1 MPLSTDRMT
10 LQQLQY
16 IVAVAE
22 TGQFSKAARQCHVT
36 QPTLTMMVRK
46 LEDELAVTIFQRGSQ
61 PTRPTTEGE
70 ALIDQARVVLRE
82 AGQLKEL
89 VTELRTGTA
98 GTYRLGIIPTLAPYL
113 LPLFLARFA
122 DEHPQARLVID
133 ERKTSSILD
142 AVRNGQLD
150 VGILAGPIDD
160 DDLEIITLFQEP
172 FLAYFPPK
180 HALLKQKRIARK
192 DLRKAP
198 LWVLSE
204 GHCLRDQAL
213 SVCQHPS
220 SAGHHNILYSTGSI
234 ETLKRMVDSGS
245 GITLVPELS
254 VNSDEKNVRRFA
266 TPEPVREVVLVVR
279 KPFVRRKA
287 VEALAQAI
295 HAAVPSH
302 FLALDKLVMPVEH

>member
-1 MPLSTDRMT
+1 MT

-46 LEDELAVTIFQRGSQ
+46 LEDELGVTIFQRGSQ
-61 PTRPTTEGE
+61 PTRATAEGV
-70 ALIDQARVVLRE
+70 ALVTQARVVLRE
-82 AGQLKEL
+82 AGQLTAL
-89 VTELRTGTA
+89 VSELRTGTS

-122 DEHPQARLVID
+122 DDHPRTRLVID
-133 ERKTSSILD
+133 ERQTSAMLD
-142 AVRNGQLD
+142 ALRTGQID
-150 VGILAGPIDD
+150 IGILAGPVHDPE
-160 DDLEIITLFQEP
+160 LESITLFHEP
-172 FLAYFPPK
+172 FLAYFPQG
-180 HALLKQKRIARK
+180 HMLLKQKRIARK

-204 GHCLRDQAL
+204 GHCLRNQAL

-220 SAGHHNILYSTGSI
+220 SAGHDNILYSTGSI
-234 ETLKRMVDSGS
+234 ETLKRMVSSGS
-245 GITLVPELS
+245 GMTLVPELS
-254 VNSDEKNVRRFA
+254 VNADEKNVRRFA
-266 TPEPVREVVLVVR
+266 APEPVREVVLVVR

-287 VEALAQAI
+287 LDALVIAI
-295 HAAVPSH
+295 KAAVPKH
-302 FLALDKLVMPVEH
+302 FLALDKVVVPVGS

>member
-1 MPLSTDRMT
+1 MT

-16 IVAVAE
+16 IVAVAD

-46 LEDELAVTIFQRGSQ
+46 LEDELGVTIFQRGSQ
-61 PTRPTTEGE
+61 PTRPTADGD
-70 ALIDQARVVLRE
+70 ALIAQARVVLRE

-89 VTELRTGTA
+89 VTELHTGTA

-133 ERKTSSILD
+133 ERQTTSILD
-142 AVRNGQLD
+142 ALRKGQLD
-150 VGILAGPIDD
+150 VGILAGPLHEEG
-160 DDLEIITLFQEP
+160 LEEITLFQEP
-172 FLAYFPPK
+172 FLAYFPPR
-180 HALLKQKRIARK
+180 HPLLKQKRIARK

-220 SAGHHNILYSTGSI
+220 SAGHDNILYSTGSI
-234 ETLKRMVDSGS
+234 ETLKRMVNSGS
-245 GITLVPELS
+245 GMTLVPELS
-254 VNSDEKNVRRFA
+254 VNTQEKNVRRFIA
-266 TPEPVREVVLVVR
+266 PEPVREVVLVVR
-279 KPFVRRKA
+279 RPFVRRKA
-287 VEALAQAI
+287 VDALVAAI
-295 HAAVPSH
+295 KAAVPKE
-302 FLALDKLVMPVEH
+302 FLAMDKMVVPV

>member
-1 MPLSTDRMT
+1 MT

-16 IVAVAE
+16 IVAVAD

-46 LEDELAVTIFQRGSQ
+46 LEDELGVTMFQRKAQ
-61 PTRPTTEGE
+61 PARPTTEGA

-82 AGQLKEL
+82 AGQLKDL
-89 VTELRTGTA
+89 VKELRTGTT
-98 GTYRLGIIPTLAPYL
+98 GMYRIGIIPTLAPYL

-122 DEHPQARLVID
+122 DEHPGTRLAID
-133 ERKTSSILD
+133 ERKTSRILK
-142 AVRNGQLD
+142 ALRTGQLD
-150 VGILAGPIDD
+150 IGILAGPVDGE
-160 DDLEIITLFQEP
+160 DLECITLFHEP
-172 FLAYFPPK
+172 FLAYLPSG

-204 GHCLRDQAL
+204 GHCLRNQAL

-220 SAGHHNILYSTGSI
+220 SAGHDNILYSTGSI
-234 ETLKRMVDSGS
+234 ETLKRMVTSGS
-245 GITLVPELS
+245 GMTLVPELS
-254 VNSDEKNVRRFA
+254 VTDDERNVRRFMQ
-266 TPEPVREVVLVVR
+266 PEPARKVVLVVR

-287 VEALAQAI
+287 VDALVAAIRSSVPKRFRTLEKVVVPVIDQA
-295 HAAVPSH
+295 HQRG
-302 FLALDKLVMPVEH
+302 

>member
-1 MPLSTDRMT
+1 MT

-16 IVAVAE
+16 IVAVAD

-46 LEDELAVTIFQRGSQ
+46 LEDELGVTIFQRGSQ
-61 PTRPTTEGE
+61 PTRPTADGD
-70 ALIDQARVVLRE
+70 ALIAQARVVLRE

-89 VTELRTGTA
+89 VTELHTGTA

-133 ERKTSSILD
+133 ERQTTSILD
-142 AVRNGQLD
+142 ALRKGQLD
-150 VGILAGPIDD
+150 VGILAGPLHEEG
-160 DDLEIITLFQEP
+160 LEEITLFQEP
-172 FLAYFPPK
+172 FLAYFPPR
-180 HALLKQKRIARK
+180 HPLLKQKRIARK

-220 SAGHHNILYSTGSI
+220 SAGHDNILYSTGSI
-234 ETLKRMVDSGS
+234 ETLKRMVNSGS
-245 GITLVPELS
+245 GLTLVPELS
-254 VNSDEKNVRRFA
+254 VNADEKNIRRFVA
-266 TPEPVREVVLVVR
+266 PEPVREVVLVVR
-279 KPFVRRKA
+279 RPFVRRKA
-287 VEALAQAI
+287 VDALVAAI
-295 HAAVPSH
+295 KAAVPKE
-302 FLALDKLVMPVEH
+302 FLAMDKMVVPV

>member
-1 MPLSTDRMT
+1 MN

-16 IVAVAE
+16 IVAVAD

-46 LEDELAVTIFQRGSQ
+46 LEDELGMTIFQRRSQ
-61 PTRPTTEGE
+61 PTRPTVEGI

-82 AGQLKEL
+82 AGQFKEL
-89 VTELRTGTA
+89 VKELRTGTS
-98 GTYRLGIIPTLAPYL
+98 GTYRIGIIPTLAPYL

-122 DEHPQARLVID
+122 DEHPEARLTID
-133 ERKTSSILD
+133 ERKTSRILK
-142 AVRNGQLD
+142 ALRHGQLD
-150 VGILAGPIDD
+150 IGIMAGPVVG
-160 DDLEIITLFQEP
+160 DDLGTITLFHEP
-172 FLAYFPPK
+172 FLTYLPDG
-180 HALLKQKRIARK
+180 HALLRQKRISRK

-204 GHCLRDQAL
+204 GHCLRNQAL

-220 SAGHHNILYSTGSI
+220 SAGHDNILYSTGSI
-234 ETLKRMVDSGS
+234 ETLKRMVSSGS

-254 VNSDEKNVRRFA
+254 VTDGERNVRRFVA
-266 TPEPVREVVLVVR
+266 PEPVREVILVVR

-287 VEALAQAI
+287 LEALVTMIRAS
-295 HAAVPSH
+295 VPER
-302 FLALDKLVMPVEH
+302 FRTLDKQVVSVRE

>member
-1 MPLSTDRMT
+1 MT

-16 IVAVAE
+16 IVAVAD

-46 LEDELAVTIFQRGSQ
+46 LEDELGVTMFQRKAQ
-61 PTRPTTEGE
+61 PARPTAEGE

-82 AGQLKEL
+82 AGQLKDL
-89 VTELRTGTA
+89 VKELRTGTT
-98 GTYRLGIIPTLAPYL
+98 GMFRIGIIPTLAPYL

-122 DEHPQARLVID
+122 DDHPGTRLAID
-133 ERKTSSILD
+133 ERKTSRILK
-142 AVRNGQLD
+142 ALRTGQLD
-150 VGILAGPIDD
+150 IGILAGPVAGE
-160 DDLEIITLFQEP
+160 DLESITLFHEP
-172 FLAYFPPK
+172 FLAFLPAG

-204 GHCLRDQAL
+204 GHCLRNQAL

-220 SAGHHNILYSTGSI
+220 SAGHDNILYSTGSI
-234 ETLKRMVDSGS
+234 ETLKRMVTSGS
-245 GITLVPELS
+245 GMTLVPELS
-254 VNSDEKNVRRFA
+254 VTDEEKNVRRFMA
-266 TPEPVREVVLVVR
+266 PEPAREVVLVVR

-287 VEALAQAI
+287 VEALVAAIRASVPKRFRTLEKEVVPVVVQA
-295 HAAVPSH
+295 AP
-302 FLALDKLVMPVEH
+302 